1 MTKVLNTRSTKL
13 FILPTLVAALFL
25 GACGDKKAAT
35 TEADTNAQPDAQ
47 TQVEQNAT
55 AVATDDTA
63 HAGMDHDAM
72 DTTVVAGDDVAVA
85 EAGDVAEV
93 GDTGDVAVAGGDEVL
108 EGTESEEHVSTY

>member
-35 TEADTNAQPDAQ
+35 PEADANAQPDAQ

-63 HAGMDHDAM
+63 HAGMDHDTA
-72 DTTVVAGDDVAVA
+72 VAGDDVAVA
-85 EAGDVAEV
+85 EAA
-93 GDTGDVAVAGGDEVL
+93 DTGDVAVASGDDML
-108 EGTESEEHVSTY
+108 DGTETEEHISTN